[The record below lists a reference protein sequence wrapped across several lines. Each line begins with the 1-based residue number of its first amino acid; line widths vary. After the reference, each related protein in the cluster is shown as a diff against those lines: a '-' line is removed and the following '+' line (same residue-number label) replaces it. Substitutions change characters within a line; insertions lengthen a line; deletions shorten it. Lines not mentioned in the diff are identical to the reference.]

1 MKKMNLKNM
10 IEAWESSTDRK
21 GEIYN
26 AFYMMAFT
34 GFISKKMF
42 TDFDR
47 YVEQKA
53 QKALI

>member
-1 MKKMNLKNM
+1 MKTMNLKNM
-10 IEAWESSTDRK
+10 IEAWEGSTDRK

-42 TDFDR
+42 SDFDR